1 MAVLV
6 RAEAAS
12 PPSLPRARLGGGGR
26 AVLVRVAARLRAQ
39 LGNKRWFKAG
49 LSKKDGETK
58 AHRDAASATA
68 HLPARLGGLFINKVA
83 AMDSTPEPSAAI
95 CVTKKLKTIN
105 HLPSSWLAYGH
116 GVKLRVFWYEPRTQ
130 PPFTQISW
138 QVWKEMNARGAK
150 TSLQAMDCS

>member
-1 MAVLV
+1 
-6 RAEAAS
+6 
-12 PPSLPRARLGGGGR
+12 
-26 AVLVRVAARLRAQ
+26 
-39 LGNKRWFKAG
+39 
-49 LSKKDGETK
+49 
-58 AHRDAASATA
+58 
-68 HLPARLGGLFINKVA
+68 
-83 AMDSTPEPSAAI
+83 MDSTPEPSAAI